1 MQCPECGARTEVTE
15 TRGPFRDRRCLNA
28 ACRFDYT
35 TREHIIPQRESRQC
49 ARTRATNIETPEAA
63 AIRNKRRSAARRARR
78 ASSDGN

>member
-49 ARTRATNIETPEAA
+49 ARTRPSNIRDAGGCRPPQEATFG
-63 AIRNKRRSAARRARR
+63 RSPRPPRVFGR
-78 ASSDGN
+78 